1 MFYICLCVLMH
12 RYIHM
17 HMYLNMQLQT
27 SIYVWCTHV
36 FMCYTD
42 MYLCLQ
48 AGMCVCVYS
57 AGT

>member
-1 MFYICLCVLMH
+1 MH